1 MQARTGMLQIAND
14 TQSCQKQYQCTIH
27 FLFFFHILGSY
38 LNFGGYQ
45 YLNILTGDNIRGV
58 YKGDDRS
65 RDAG

>member
-14 TQSCQKQYQCTIH
+14 TQSCRKQYQYTIH
-27 FLFFFHILGSY
+27 FLFFHILGYY

-45 YLNILTGDNIRGV
+45 YLNIFTGDNIRGV
-58 YKGDDRS
+58 HKGDDRS